1 MFEVSPFLKK
11 EEQLI
16 PFPFSMFIQRQGS
29 LARPLLY
36 RHSSFSSTTTCGH
49 YTQASSSAATFPPQE
64 GSFSLTDSQTP
75 KPLKPSSSLGRNFKT
90 PSPLSSPDEDLTIKP
105 GDSISQW
112 QSPTDSPE
120 PSLAPDSPGADSHS
134 SGAFKLRRV
143 RTHSREDL
151 AVLSEDALVA
161 EMVQQ
166 VDRKRGGMKLGFRV
180 SPRARL
186 SPSRRKKHPFR
197 SSAGSE
203 AEASDAG
210 RPVRSVRLEI
220 STEELQQALEA
231 EVSIYFFLLLSLFL
245 FRVGPPCVGQ
255 IEAAKLGHPL

>member
-1 MFEVSPFLKK
+1 MFVQS
-11 EEQLI
+11 
-16 PFPFSMFIQRQGS
+16 QGS
-29 LARPLLY
+29 LSRPLLY
-36 RHSSFSSTTTCGH
+36 RHSSFSSTTTYGH
-49 YTQASSSAATFPPQE
+49 HTQASSSAATFPPQE
-64 GSFSLTDSQTP
+64 GSFSLTYSQTP
-75 KPLKPSSSLGRNFKT
+75 KPLKPSSSLSRNFNT
-90 PSPLSSPDEDLTIKP
+90 PSPLSPPDEDLTIKP

-120 PSLAPDSPGADSHS
+120 PSLAPDSPGSNGADSHS
-134 SGAFKLRRV
+134 SGTFKLRRV
-143 RTHSREDL
+143 QTHSREDL
-151 AVLSEDALVA
+151 AVLSEAPEAEALVA

-186 SPSRRKKHPFR
+186 SPSRKKKHPFR

-210 RPVRSVRLEI
+210 RPVRCVRLEI

-231 EVSIYFFLLLSLFL
+231 EVRIHCFLLLSLFP
-245 FRVGPPCVGQ
+245 FC
-255 IEAAKLGHPL
+255 

>member
-1 MFEVSPFLKK
+1 MIPFL
-11 EEQLI
+11 
-16 PFPFSMFIQRQGS
+16 FSMFVQSQGS
-29 LARPLLY
+29 RSRPLLY
-36 RHSSFSSTTTCGH
+36 RHSSFSSTTTYGH
-49 YTQASSSAATFPPQE
+49 HTQASSSAATFPHQE
-64 GSFSLTDSQTP
+64 GSFSLTGSQTP
-75 KPLKPSSSLGRNFKT
+75 KPLKPSSSLGRDFKT
-90 PSPLSSPDEDLTIKP
+90 PSPLSPPDEDLTIKP

-151 AVLSEDALVA
+151 AVLSEAPEAEALVA

-186 SPSRRKKHPFR
+186 SPSRKKKHPFR
-197 SSAGSE
+197 SSTGSE
-203 AEASDAG
+203 AEVSDAG
-210 RPVRSVRLEI
+210 RPVRCVRLEI

-231 EVSIYFFLLLSLFL
+231 EVSIYRFLLLSLFP
-245 FRVGPPCVGQ
+245 FC
-255 IEAAKLGHPL
+255 